1 MEVLLLQAPG
11 QAALHKETI
20 ETHREIADAIAAHD
34 PLRAQDAMYLHLVYN
49 RKRILL
55 IEKNTDQI

>member
-1 MEVLLLQAPG
+1 MEVLLLQVLE

-20 ETHREIADAIAAHD
+20 ETHREIADVIAAHD

-49 RKRILL
+49 RKRIQL
-55 IEKNTDQI
+55 IENKN